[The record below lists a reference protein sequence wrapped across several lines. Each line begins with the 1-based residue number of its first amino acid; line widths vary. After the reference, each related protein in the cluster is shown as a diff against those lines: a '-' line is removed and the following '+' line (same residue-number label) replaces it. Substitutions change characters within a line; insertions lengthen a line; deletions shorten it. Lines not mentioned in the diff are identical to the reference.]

1 MTQKMT
7 QKMKQKMKTDG
18 RRTRCI
24 PRLGIKNY
32 GWPWQG
38 PAPTSAPAP
47 TPTPTPAPTSAPST
61 APPSTLSLFHQSRTS
76 TATHSRRFALTKGLS
91 DNTSSPTLSS
101 SIHRAI
107 LHKLRLKYSDRW
119 NLRQVLQAWIYHQC
133 YATTQDNSRRRLAL
147 STLAW
152 HVLVTS
158 VETL

>member
-47 TPTPTPAPTSAPST
+47 APTPTPTPAPTSAPSS
-61 APPSTLSLFHQSRTS
+61 APPSTLSLFHRSRTS
-76 TATHSRRFALTKGLS
+76 TATHSRRFALTKELS
-91 DNTSSPTLSS
+91 DNTWSPTISS

-107 LHKLRLKYSDRW
+107 LHQLRLKYSDRW
-119 NLRQVLQAWIYHQC
+119 NLRQVLQARIYHQC
-133 YATTQDNSRRRLAL
+133 YATRNKTIHADDLHCPRSPGMF
-147 STLAW
+147 
-152 HVLVTS
+152 
-158 VETL
+158 